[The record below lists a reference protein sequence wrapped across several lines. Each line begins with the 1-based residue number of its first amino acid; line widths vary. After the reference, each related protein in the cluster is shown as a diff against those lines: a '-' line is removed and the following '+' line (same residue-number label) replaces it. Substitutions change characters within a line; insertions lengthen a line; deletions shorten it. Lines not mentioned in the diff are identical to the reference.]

1 MEELLAD
8 YPVTIEV
15 PVAWGEMD
23 AFQHLN
29 NVVYFRYFESARIAY
44 FGAIEVLSVMEE
56 TGVGPI
62 LAETRCRYRIP
73 LTYPDTVKVGAR
85 VSELAPQGFL
95 MQYAVASRRHGKIA
109 AEGDGRIVTIDYAGG
124 GKAPVPAIVRERI
137 QALEGDRLHTDAPE
151 RIAD

>member
-1 MEELLAD
+1 MDDWLAD

-44 FGAIEVLSVMEE
+44 FGAIEVMKVMEN

-73 LTYPDTVKVGAR
+73 LRFPDTVSVGAR
-85 VSELAPQGFL
+85 VSALAPQGFL
-95 MQYAVASRRHGKIA
+95 MQYAVASHHHNKIA
-109 AEGDGRIVTIDYAGG
+109 AEGDGRIVTIDYASG
-124 GKAPVPAIVRERI
+124 GKAPLPDRVRERI
-137 QALEGDRLHTDAPE
+137 QQLEGERLTAV
-151 RIAD
+151 